1 MSSVWSSVLRM
12 LKGSRGARAPLE
24 PLSILSTL
32 DHTELMLQLLF
43 GVSINE
49 GLYDSDVIT

>member
-1 MSSVWSSVLRM
+1 MSSVWSSVLRVVSGLLSPRG
-12 LKGSRGARAPLE
+12 LKSPLTT
-24 PLSILSTL
+24 LSTL